1 MILNRLFKPVLLMTA
16 LLIILL
22 QTAEASPEKKLS
34 IFVSIPPQA
43 YFAQQICKDKLNIEV
58 LLPPGKSPAT
68 YAPTPGQMIKL
79 SNAALYFSIG
89 VPFEQ
94 GLIPKLEKFSKHLKI
109 VDTRQGIKMRT
120 FADGTIDPHIWMSP
134 LLAAEQAR
142 TMCRAL
148 CTSQPELKSF
158 FKNNLSSFL
167 KDIEQLHRE
176 INQTLAPL
184 KGDTILVFH
193 PVLGYFCD
201 LYGLK
206 QVAVE
211 KGGKVP
217 KGKDLVSLIRQARKN
232 KTRVVF
238 VQPQFDTRT
247 ADKIASAINGVVV
260 SMNPLAREY
269 ISNLQTM
276 ALKIKQAL

>member
-1 MILNRLFKPVLLMTA
+1 MIIFS
-16 LLIILL
+16 
-22 QTAEASPEKKLS
+22 QTPEASPQKKLTV
-34 IFVSIPPQA
+34 FVSIPPQA
-43 YFAQQICKDKLNIEV
+43 CFAQRIGRDKLNVDV

-68 YAPTPGQMIKL
+68 YAPTPGQMIKF
-79 SNAALYFSIG
+79 SRAALYFSIG

-94 GLIPKLEKFSKHLKI
+94 ELVPKLEKFSKHLKI

-120 FADGTIDPHIWMSP
+120 FANGTKDPHIWMSP

-142 TMCRAL
+142 TMCRAI
-148 CTSQPELKSF
+148 CTAQPELTPF
-158 FKNNLSSFL
+158 FKKNLSSFL
-167 KDIEQLHRE
+167 KDIEQVHRE
-176 INQTLAPL
+176 IKHILDPL

-201 LYGLK
+201 LYGLR

-217 KGKDLVSLIRQARKN
+217 RGKDLVSLIRQAREN

-238 VQPQFDTRT
+238 VQPQFNTRT

-269 ISNLQTM
+269 ISNLQSM